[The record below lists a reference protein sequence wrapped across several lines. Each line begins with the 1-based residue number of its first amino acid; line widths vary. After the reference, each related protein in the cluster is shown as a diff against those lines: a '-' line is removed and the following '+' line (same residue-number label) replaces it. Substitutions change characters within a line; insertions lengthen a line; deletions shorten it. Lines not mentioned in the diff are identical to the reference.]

1 MRDNPLK
8 ATYLFLQLTL
18 TFSAVVWSFI
28 IWSGHL
34 AMGFGLMVPV
44 IMWCPAI
51 STLITCH
58 LLGRKVR
65 RLAWRWPSGTSL
77 SMAYCLPI
85 LYTSLAYGVVL
96 ASRLGAWNSEFVRA
110 VAEDF
115 GLHGLPA
122 WGSLTL
128 YILSMGTGGVVLN
141 LSMALGEEIGWR
153 GFLVPELAKQ
163 MSFTKVSLVSG
174 VIWAAWHTP
183 LVLLTDYSSGT
194 NRWYALACSSLTVIA
209 ISFSSAWLRLTS
221 KSIWPPALL
230 HATHNVY
237 VPGIFDHLIR
247 NTGRTL
253 WYTTQFGAAL
263 SFSGLLVAIYFWSRR
278 NEIQSLNGK
287 RDSQAAARFE
297 SALQGEETKMRS
309 ANVTAP
315 SLLRPPVR
323 TDAAS

>member
-1 MRDNPLK
+1 MRDNPK
-8 ATYLFLQLTL
+8 RATYLFLQLTL
-18 TFSAVVWSFI
+18 TFSAVVWVFV

-34 AMGFGLMVPV
+34 AMGFGLMVPA

-51 STLITCH
+51 SALLSCR
-58 LLGRKVR
+58 LLGRKFR
-65 RLAWRWPSGTSL
+65 RLAWHWPNGIYL
-77 SMAYCLPI
+77 AIAYCLPI
-85 LYTSLAYGVVL
+85 AYASLAYGVVL
-96 ASRLGAWNSEFVRA
+96 ASRLGAWNSEFIRV

-128 YILSMGTGGVVLN
+128 YILSMATGGVVLN

-174 VIWAAWHTP
+174 IVWAAWHSP
-183 LVLLTDYSSGT
+183 LVLLTDYNSGT

-230 HATHNVY
+230 HASHNVY

-247 NTGRTL
+247 NTGPTL

-263 SFSGLLVAIYFWSRR
+263 TVSGLLVAFYFWTRR
-278 NEIQSLNGK
+278 NEIQSPTTK
-287 RDSQAAARFE
+287 RASQA
-297 SALQGEETKMRS
+297 SGALERVLKGE
-309 ANVTAP
+309 VTSRNSNAP
-315 SLLRPPVR
+315 SLLRSPVN
-323 TDAAS
+323 TNAAS